1 MRNIPMDLLRTVV
14 AVTDLG
20 GITRAG
26 EVLGR
31 SQPAISLQIKRLEH
45 LLDSQLFLREGRN
58 LVPTDAGATLT
69 RYARQILALNDSA
82 IAQIRQRHVAGSVRL
97 GIPNEF
103 AGSFLPEILGRF
115 ADAHPDVT
123 LEVGCELSNLLLAR
137 LAKKEFD
144 LVLGLHA
151 DGVPKDSDVTWSED
165 VVWLTSPRHASYTR
179 SPVPLIVAPEGC
191 VYRQRMI
198 EALDGAG
205 INWRIAYT
213 SPTLGGIR
221 AGVIA
226 GIGIT
231 AMAKR
236 TVPQG
241 VDQIAPTMAKLPR
254 LNPVEAALHF
264 DSAAASPA
272 VLRLVEFMAG

>member
-1 MRNIPMDLLRTVV
+1 
-14 AVTDLG
+14 
-20 GITRAG
+20 
-26 EVLGR
+26 
-31 SQPAISLQIKRLEH
+31 LQIKRLEH
-45 LLDSQLFLREGRN
+45 LLDTPLFRREGRQ
-58 LVPTDAGATLT
+58 LLLTDGGATLV

-82 IAQIRQRHVAGSVRL
+82 ITQLRQNRVAGSVRL

-115 ADAHPDVT
+115 AETHPDVT

-137 LAKKEFD
+137 LTNREFD

-151 DGVPKDSDVTWSED
+151 DGAPRETDVTWPEE
-165 VVWLTSPRHASYTR
+165 VVWLTSVRHASYTK
-179 SPVPLIVAPEGC
+179 SPLPLIVAPEGC
-191 VYRQRMI
+191 VYRRRMI
-198 EALDGAG
+198 EALDDAG

-241 VDQIAPTMAKLPR
+241 LEQITPAIAKLPR
-254 LNPVEAALHF
+254 LKPVEAALHF
-264 DSAAASPA
+264 DSATSSPA
-272 VLRLVEFMAG
+272 VLRLVEFMAS